1 MRYMKQDIENDLYN
15 YLKKTGS
22 YEDIVDAAET
32 LFGDEPCL
40 SDFGCKII
48 NMTENRETFRGDLEL
63 SEEQKEELLYL
74 LASCQYLLEIMARIK
89 GISADKLAAKFLEIR
104 GKDPNISSKIKSEE
118 SEKE

>member
-1 MRYMKQDIENDLYN
+1 MWYIKQDIANNLYD
-15 YLKKTGS
+15 YLEKTGS
-22 YEDIVDAAET
+22 YEDIVDATEA
-32 LFGDEPCL
+32 LFGTEPCL
-40 SDFGCKII
+40 SKFGCEI
-48 NMTENRETFRGDLEL
+48 NSMTENRETFRGDLEL

-104 GKDPNISSKIKSEE
+104 EKDPNISSKIKSEE